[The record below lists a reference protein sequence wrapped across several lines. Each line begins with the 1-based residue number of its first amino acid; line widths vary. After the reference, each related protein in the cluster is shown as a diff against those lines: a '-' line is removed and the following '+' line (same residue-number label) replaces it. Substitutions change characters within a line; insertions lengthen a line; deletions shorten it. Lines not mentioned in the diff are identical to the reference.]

1 MADLYLLEDGSGHYL
16 LEDGSG
22 SYQLEQDAAATDV
35 FFANKQSIAFGMRAS
50 TAAELGGVLIE

>member
-1 MADLYLLEDGSGHYL
+1 MADLYLLEAGVDHYL

-22 SYQLEQDAAATDV
+22 SYQLEQDVSADV
-35 FFANKQSIAFGMRAS
+35 FFRNKQGIEFGMVAA

>member
-1 MADLYLLEDGSGHYL
+1 MEDGSGHYL